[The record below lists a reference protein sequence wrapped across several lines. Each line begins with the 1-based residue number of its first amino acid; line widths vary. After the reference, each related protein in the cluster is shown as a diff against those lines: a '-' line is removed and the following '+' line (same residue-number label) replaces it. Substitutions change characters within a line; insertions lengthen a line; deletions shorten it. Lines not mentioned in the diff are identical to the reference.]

1 MKEENKLIRIYTGN
15 DIFVI
20 SLKNKL
26 EDIGISAT
34 IQNDSHDSFLQ
45 GVPIAIDLYI
55 QQTDFKKAEPIIGE
69 FIRNN
74 NK

>member
-1 MKEENKLIRIYTGN
+1 MKDENKLIRIYSGTH
-15 DIFVI
+15 ILVI

-26 EDIGISAT
+26 EDIGLSAT

-55 QQTDFKKAEPIIGE
+55 Q
-69 FIRNN
+69 
-74 NK
+74 